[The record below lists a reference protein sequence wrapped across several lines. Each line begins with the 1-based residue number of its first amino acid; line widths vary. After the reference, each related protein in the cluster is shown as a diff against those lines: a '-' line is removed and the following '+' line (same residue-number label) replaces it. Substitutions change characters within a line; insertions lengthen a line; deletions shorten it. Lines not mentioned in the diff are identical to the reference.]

1 MTLAKLK
8 LAMFITFILLFGT
21 VLGLTGLLVWYIA
34 PSLYQMSFI
43 TLISLLIGLTI
54 FFTFIQWLLAPYII
68 RFFTNMREIKKDE
81 YPWLHKMLDEL
92 TKKAKLPK
100 KPRLYLVYDSTP
112 NAFAF
117 GWSKSRAFIAIH
129 SGLIEMLNKDEIKA
143 VLAHEVGHIKHNDVV
158 LMTLASMIPTIIYYL
173 IIAFGSILT
182 SRTREE
188 ERGGIYPL
196 LVFLGA
202 YVAQFF
208 TYLLVLY
215 LSRVREF
222 FSDAFSAVATSPK
235 HMRTALAKISYGFP
249 IISGTKL
256 RQYQTRRAFYITD
269 PIAAVKVSQGVKKD
283 EFEKEMEESI
293 KKKEME
299 RRKLDLGKE
308 LMKAMEWER
317 TNPAAWLIEKFS
329 THPLCY
335 KRLDALY
342 ELEDEMKKRTITLD
356 EV

>member
-1 MTLAKLK
+1 
-8 LAMFITFILLFGT
+8 
-21 VLGLTGLLVWYIA
+21 
-34 PSLYQMSFI
+34 
-43 TLISLLIGLTI
+43 
-54 FFTFIQWLLAPYII
+54 
-68 RFFTNMREIKKDE
+68 MREIRKDE

-158 LMTLASMIPTIIYYL
+158 LMTIASMIPTIIYYL

-222 FSDAFSAVATSPK
+222 FSDAFSAVVTSPK
-235 HMRTALAKISYGFP
+235 NMRTALAKIAYGFP
-249 IISGTKL
+249 IIASTRL
-256 RQYQTRRAFYITD
+256 REYQIKRAFYIAD
-269 PIAAVKVSQGVKKD
+269 PMAAVKISEGIKRG
-283 EFEKEMEESI
+283 ELEKELEESI
-293 KKKEME
+293 KKEKKKEG
-299 RRKLDLGKE
+299 KLDMEKE
-308 LMKAMEWER
+308 LIKAMEWEKKS
-317 TNPAAWLIEKFS
+317 PAAKLIQIFS
-329 THPLCY
+329 THPLTY
-335 KRLDALY
+335 RRIDALY
-342 ELEDEMKKRTITLD
+342 ELEKEIKKGKITLKD
-356 EV
+356 V